1 MFIQR
6 PQLSTSPQMELIRIL
21 LYLGKMSE
29 VVKTKTM
36 NKYIKFCKFRVIF
49 QTNNRLR
56 NYFCFKNFVPETLWS
71 SLISQSK
78 NFKTSG
84 CFPKNWYTS

>member
-6 PQLSTSPQMELIRIL
+6 LQSSTVPQMELIRIL

-56 NYFCFKNFVPETLWS
+56 NYFRFKNFVSETLWS